1 MLRLS
6 RLSRRARPSLNFRY
20 TIPGHA
26 NPHFL
31 DRTRFIDPTH
41 PAANLYLRNVPLFVS
56 PQFTIRA
63 FPNTILHEPIDFVPV
78 NPLLATGLVRAR
90 SRSHAQRKWW
100 SNLSFD
106 EEEGHRQSDNVVD
119 TTRQHDRFIAARQ
132 LADARV
138 AAFAACG
145 RHNVSL
151 LFHTSKKLTS
161 KSCVIRRRLRSKMTA
176 AISLVVA
183 RNADAIHAPESDKQA
198 RPILSSPTLSR
209 SPQDSEP
216 LTLQGWTYLVMPN
229 LTIYKMPLPNLV
241 KAVREALLS
250 LNKQSKRLEAAWAT
264 MPKRRPRASSSPPID
279 NRARHPHKV
288 VDKSQ
293 SMIRK
298 QTQRPCRFHHTSEHA
313 QGSDTRHE
321 PAKKQSIST
330 CLYSVKPVI
339 LPHERLKNQK

>member
-6 RLSRRARPSLNFRY
+6 QLSRRARPSLNFRY

-63 FPNTILHEPIDFVPV
+63 FPNAILHEPIDFVPV

-106 EEEGHRQSDNVVD
+106 EEEGHRQSGNVVD
-119 TTRQHDRFIAARQ
+119 TTRQHDRFIDARQ

-176 AISLVVA
+176 AIGLVVA
-183 RNADAIHAPESDKQA
+183 RNADAIPAPESDKQA
-198 RPILSSPTLSR
+198 RPILSSPTRANIRPCTAASDLISAPPSSLPQSTRQRASHPPRSFPSR
-209 SPQDSEP
+209 CIAIISHVLRRLDISRHAQPHHLQNAAPQPRQGRPRGASEP
-216 LTLQGWTYLVMPN
+216 
-229 LTIYKMPLPNLV
+229 
-241 KAVREALLS
+241 E
-250 LNKQSKRLEAAWAT
+250 
-264 MPKRRPRASSSPPID
+264 
-279 NRARHPHKV
+279 
-288 VDKSQ
+288 
-293 SMIRK
+293 
-298 QTQRPCRFHHTSEHA
+298 
-313 QGSDTRHE
+313 
-321 PAKKQSIST
+321 
-330 CLYSVKPVI
+330 
-339 LPHERLKNQK
+339 